1 MEEQEKKDEFKIAVN
16 KLISEEKYGEAI
28 NYLQKIIEA
37 DSDNKEAASLMEQLK
52 KILEYQ
58 NRDIFGSTNLNMDP
72 WFE

>member
-1 MEEQEKKDEFKIAVN
+1 MEEPDKKNNLILTVN
-16 KLISEEKYGEAI
+16 RFIREEKYGEAI

-37 DSDNKEAASLMEQLK
+37 DSANKEAASLMEQLK
-52 KILEYQ
+52 KILEYE